1 VHFITPY
8 NERRDKAVIAAREI
22 SVTVNGERK
31 SVPSDLTVS
40 GLLRALGVAADRVA
54 VEMNKS
60 IVRQRDWDKTPVANG
75 AEFEIVQFVGGG

>member
-1 VHFITPY
+1 MIT
-8 NERRDKAVIAAREI
+8 AREI

-40 GLLRALGVAADRVA
+40 GLLRTLGVAADRVA

-75 AEFEIVQFVGGG
+75 SEIEIVQFVGGG